1 MKSIHAELMLLLMT
15 VVWGATFLFTKIGLE
30 FSSPYVYLLLRFIVA
45 ISLVVLIFGKH
56 LRNIN
61 VKIAKQG
68 IFLGLLF
75 GLGFTLQTTGLELT
89 EIQKS
94 AFITGLTVAL
104 TPFAFRL
111 ISKRKISHYAKIGV
125 IIATF
130 GLYIFTDPSLE
141 NFNKGDFLTLLSTFC
156 WAFFISYLDKFTKGE
171 EGFSDMISLVFMQM
185 IGAVII
191 IIIAYFVFEFPELK
205 FEMNSDLLLSV
216 LFNGIIASFVLMIVH
231 TKYQRY
237 TTAVKAALIFSM
249 EPIFASIFAMIFI
262 QEFLNSDE
270 YLGAVIMLFGVLF
283 SELGPVL
290 FKKTVIIN

>member
-1 MKSIHAELMLLLMT
+1 MKAIHAELMLLLMT

-45 ISLVVLIFGKH
+45 ISLVLIFFGKH
-56 LRNIN
+56 LKNIN
-61 VKIAKQG
+61 TKITKQG

-111 ISKRKISHYAKIGV
+111 ISKRRISTYAQIGV
-125 IIATF
+125 VIATY
-130 GLYIFTDPSLE
+130 GLYIFTDPSLD

-185 IGAVII
+185 VGAVIV
-191 IIIAYFVFEFPELK
+191 IIIAYIIFEFPDLK
-205 FEMNSDLLLSV
+205 FEMNNDLILSV

-249 EPIFASIFAMIFI
+249 EPIFAAIFAMIFI

-270 YLGAVIMLFGVLF
+270 YLGAAVMLFGVLF

-290 FKKTVIIN
+290 FRKKVVIN